1 MSATIREVQRRLLLR
16 HGVLKSGSGSSRSLS
31 GAASYRAHEPLAASF
46 PSLLTLQPPG
56 STPSHLHVI
65 NNVASFSFSLFSS
78 AAALPVSDELPK
90 TKKTNR
96 SRDPITVTPAAAGR
110 IYNLISHHNHT
121 RNQDKAIGI
130 RLGTKKRGCNGLS
143 YTLDYAYENHSQNHK
158 RDEAMEIQFEDSN
171 TPGHGLKVFIEP
183 MALMNVIGTKM
194 DFVDD
199 EMSSEFTFT
208 NPNSKGECG
217 CGESFNV

>member
-1 MSATIREVQRRLLLR
+1 MNSTIRQVQRRLPPLWQTKSEPTLGLLAR
-16 HGVLKSGSGSSRSLS
+16 NNVRCG
-31 GAASYRAHEPLAASF
+31 
-46 PSLLTLQPPG
+46 LTL
-56 STPSHLHVI
+56 TPSYLLPAQLLMHSNTL
-65 NNVASFSFSLFSS
+65 NKYQQSQFSS
-78 AAALPVSDELPK
+78 AAIPPDWEEK

-96 SRDPITVTPAAAGR
+96 SRDPIVVTPEAASR
-110 IYNLISHHNHT
+110 IHSLISNHNQA
-121 RNQDKAIGI
+121 RDKDMAIGI

-143 YTLDYAYENHSQNHK
+143 YTLDYAYENHTQKHK
-158 RDEAMEIQFEDSN
+158 RDEAMEILFEDSN
-171 TPGHGLKVFIEP
+171 TPGNGLKVFIEP

>member
-1 MSATIREVQRRLLLR
+1 MNAIIRHLQRRLP
-16 HGVLKSGSGSSRSLS
+16 SRRKMSKPTL
-31 GAASYRAHEPLAASF
+31 G
-46 PSLLTLQPPG
+46 LLTPHIRCCL
-56 STPSHLHVI
+56 TPSYLIPAPLLMFSNTLHRCQQ
-65 NNVASFSFSLFSS
+65 ADFSS
-78 AAALPVSDELPK
+78 AALLPEWETKP
-90 TKKTNR
+90 KKTNR
-96 SRDPITVTPAAAGR
+96 SRDPITVTPAAASR
-110 IYNLISHHNHT
+110 IHNLILNHNQA
-121 RNQDKAIGI
+121 RNNDIAIGI

-143 YTLDYAYENHSQNHK
+143 YTLDYAYENHTQKHK
-158 RDEAMEIQFEDSN
+158 RDEAMEISFEDSN
-171 TPGHGLKVFIEP
+171 TPGNGLKLFIEP